1 MVGLGLPEVA
11 ILALIAGMVI
21 GILLRQVRRAT
32 VPSPEQ
38 QLREDNARL
47 RKENARLREEIE
59 RLRHPSPPLPVVP
72 ETGIKQLEAD
82 RSQK

>member
-11 ILALIAGMVI
+11 ILALITGMVI
-21 GILLRQVRRAT
+21 AILLRQVRRAA

-47 RKENARLREEIE
+47 RKENARLREEVE
-59 RLRHPSPPLPVVP
+59 RLRNPKPPLPAVP
-72 ETGIKQLEAD
+72 ETGITQLN
-82 RSQK
+82 K

>member
-1 MVGLGLPEVA
+1 MIGLGLPEVA

-21 GILLRQVRRAT
+21 AILLRQVRRAA

-47 RKENARLREEIE
+47 RKENVRLREEIE
-59 RLRHPSPPLPVVP
+59 RLRHPSPPLPAVP
-72 ETGIKQLEAD
+72 ETRIKHLEG
-82 RSQK
+82 